1 MGYNPNWAPYEVAL
15 FTTVISAI
23 LCVLAVSGNLLVCLA
38 IFKDPFGKLRS
49 SFAYFLVNLAC
60 SDIIVGGVMLPVS
73 VVCHS
78 YELYGII
85 PKPLVY
91 TMHLTYFVSA
101 TASILS
107 LLALLTDRYFAVV
120 SAIRHRLYFSW
131 RRCALISCLI
141 WLLSVCLSLM
151 YLQIGFIN
159 YLMVYSHTA
168 VFTALA

>member
-1 MGYNPNWAPYEVAL
+1 
-15 FTTVISAI
+15 
-23 LCVLAVSGNLLVCLA
+23 
-38 IFKDPFGKLRS
+38 
-49 SFAYFLVNLAC
+49 
-60 SDIIVGGVMLPVS
+60 
-73 VVCHS
+73 
-78 YELYGII
+78 
-85 PKPLVY
+85 
-91 TMHLTYFVSA
+91 MHLTYFVSA

-120 SAIRHRLYFSW
+120 SSIRHRLYFSW